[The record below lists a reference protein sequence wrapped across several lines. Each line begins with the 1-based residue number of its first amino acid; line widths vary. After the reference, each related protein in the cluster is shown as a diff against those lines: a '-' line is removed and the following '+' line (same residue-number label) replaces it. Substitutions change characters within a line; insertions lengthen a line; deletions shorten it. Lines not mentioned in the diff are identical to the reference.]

1 MHFTCQPLLTTLGE
15 LENRQDVRVKKALLL
30 LPLLLGLSACG
41 TKSADS
47 ASTTSSSE
55 VVTTTLSV
63 ATTTTTPSFLNAASG
78 EEEVTCDNKTI
89 GTNYGEKLRLEKC
102 TSTWAFGD
110 TDRDRWNCPAEG
122 CVHTRL
128 FHLENNTWTTTAM
141 CDRRYPLTRY
151 ASSCYVPNVGLAT
164 IDLIPPSD
172 VACLLWAP
180 NTELRFISETDC
192 TPSKESIEAEL
203 KMPCTKYFV
212 PQALPMQK
220 CTYGEAVRRVQQAL
234 KDLGHKTSVDDYFGP
249 VLAQQVFQYQ
259 GSINVLQTSL
269 IDEATWRALFPDQ
282 ALLPGT
288 DRNNDGLITP
298 NEF

>member
-1 MHFTCQPLLTTLGE
+1 MK
-15 LENRQDVRVKKALLL
+15 RL
-30 LPLLLGLSACG
+30 LPLLLVVLAACSTGTTLADVSPSTSA
-41 TKSADS
+41 TSA
-47 ASTTSSSE
+47 TSS
-55 VVTTTLSV
+55 VPPVFN
-63 ATTTTTPSFLNAASG
+63 PPSG
-78 EEEVTCDNKTI
+78 EQKIECDSQAI
-89 GTNYGEKLRLEKC
+89 EAMFGEKLRLEAC
-102 TSTWAFGD
+102 TPTWAVGD
-110 TDRDRWNCPAEG
+110 TDRDSWNCPPEG

-234 KDLGHKTSVDDYFGP
+234 KDLGYKTSVDDYFGP

-282 ALLPGT
+282 SLLPGT
-288 DRNNDGLITP
+288 DRNNDGLVTP